1 MLQRIQS
8 VYLLIA
14 AMISIAVYFT
24 PLSERLSEEGS
35 GSTVR
40 LYIDGVHIE
49 GQSEGN
55 SQRQANFIP
64 LILDLLILGA
74 VIYIIFL
81 YRNRQAQ
88 IRLCMMTLLI
98 CCTYLVVIFYFS
110 DKLPN
115 GEGQGAD
122 VKYLTGTYMAALQA
136 FLILLAQRSIR
147 KDEQLVRAA
156 DRIR

>member
-8 VYLLIA
+8 LYLLFA

-35 GSTVR
+35 GNTAR

-49 GQSEGN
+49 GQQEGDT
-55 SQRQANFIP
+55 QRQANFIP
-64 LILDLLILGA
+64 LILDLLILAA
-74 VIYIIFL
+74 VLYIIFL

-115 GEGQGAD
+115 GEGHGSD
-122 VKYLTGTYMAALQA
+122 VRYLTGTYLAALQA

-147 KDEQLVRAA
+147 TDEQLVRAA